1 VTLRLYDTATRAVRE
16 FVPLTAG
23 KAGLYL
29 CGATVQAPPHIGHI
43 RSGVS
48 FDVLVRWLKVSGYEV
63 TFCRNV
69 TDIDDKILRAADAE
83 GSPWWAVAERNQR
96 AFSRAYDLLG
106 CLPPDVEPRATG
118 HVPEMVALIRRLIE
132 SDHAYSA
139 GGDVYFDVSSYGA
152 YGALS
157 GQRPEHMR
165 AAEDTDEQGA
175 KRDPRDFALWKGR
188 KPGEPFWET
197 PWGPGRPGWHLECS
211 AMATKYLGET
221 FDIHGGGRDLVFPH
235 HENELAQSCA
245 AFGGFARYWLHNGM
259 VRLDGEKMSKSLGN
273 SLLVD
278 DMVTRVRPAEL
289 RYYLGQAHYRS
300 DFDYSPAALA
310 EAAAAYR
317 RVEGFVTRAA
327 EARDGAVISA
337 TRGSGEAEVTGAGAG
352 LEAASGRPADG
363 GRREDGGMRAANGL
377 PAASSLPAVFSTA
390 LDDDLGVPQALAV
403 VHEAVT
409 EGNTA
414 LAAGDRSG
422 AAKHAESVRAMLG
435 VLGLDPLAAPWA
447 NSADVGLR
455 GVVDALVGVALG
467 QREAARARKDYAAA
481 DAIRDDLRAAGIVIE
496 DTPDGPR
503 WELAR

>member
-1 VTLRLYDTATRAVRE
+1 VTLRLHDTATRAVRE
-16 FVPLTAG
+16 FVPLVAG
-23 KAGLYL
+23 RVGLYL

-48 FDVLVRWLKVSGYEV
+48 FDVLVRWLRVSGYEV

-69 TDIDDKILRAADAE
+69 TDIDDKILRAAEAE

-96 AFSRAYDLLG
+96 AFTRAYDVLG

-118 HVPEMVALIRRLIE
+118 HVPEMIDLIRKLIE
-132 SDHAYSA
+132 SGHAYAA
-139 GGDVYFDVSSYGA
+139 GGDVYFDVSSYSQ
-152 YGALS
+152 YGSLS
-157 GQRPEHMR
+157 GQRLEHMR
-165 AAEDTDEQGA
+165 AADDTEGNEA
-175 KRDPRDFALWKGR
+175 KRDPRDFALWKGY

-245 AFGGFARYWLHNGM
+245 ALAANAMPQDSAAAICGFARYWLHNGM
-259 VRLDGEKMSKSLGN
+259 VRLGGEKMSKSLGN

-278 DMVTRVRPAEL
+278 AIVTEVRPAEL

-300 DFDYSPAALA
+300 DMDYSAGALT
-310 EAAAAYR
+310 EAASAYR
-317 RVEGFVTRAA
+317 RIEGFVTRAA
-327 EARDGAVISA
+327 EAADAGAV
-337 TRGSGEAEVTGAGAG
+337 AGAAASA
-352 LEAASGRPADG
+352 EAAG
-363 GRREDGGMRAANGL
+363 GL
-377 PAASSLPAVFSTA
+377 PVAFTAA
-390 LDDDLGVPQALAV
+390 LDDDLAVPQALAV

-409 EGNTA
+409 EGNSA
-414 LAAGDRSG
+414 LAAGDRAG
-422 AAKHAESVRAMLG
+422 AAKHAESVRAMMA

-447 NSADVGLR
+447 SAAGSGLR
-455 GVVDALVGVALG
+455 GVVDALVGVALR
-467 QREAARARKDYAAA
+467 QREAARGRKDYAAA
-481 DAIRDDLRAAGIVIE
+481 DAIRDELREAGVIIE

-503 WELAR
+503 WELGR